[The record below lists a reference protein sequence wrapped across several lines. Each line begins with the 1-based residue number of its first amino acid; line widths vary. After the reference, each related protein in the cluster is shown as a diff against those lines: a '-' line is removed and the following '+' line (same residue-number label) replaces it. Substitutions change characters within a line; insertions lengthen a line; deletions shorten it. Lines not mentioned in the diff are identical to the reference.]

1 MPRPVIELDHV
12 SKEYRLGQ
20 VASLKQTVMRGL
32 GRLVGRPAPVRP
44 PFRALDDVSF
54 TVDEGEV
61 LGIIGHN
68 GAGKST
74 LLKLLA
80 NITRPSHGAVRVRGR
95 VAPLIEVGAG
105 FVGDL
110 TGRENV
116 YLNGTILGMPRKV
129 IDRKF
134 DEIVAF
140 AEMEAFIDTPVKR
153 YSSGMQVKLA
163 FSVATSLESD
173 ILIIDE
179 VLAVG
184 DLAFQRKCFERVEHQ
199 IKHEGRTVLIVS
211 HNIRQVERLCKRVLL
226 LDHGRVLADG
236 AGPEICNRFY
246 AINDEKVQAQSNE
259 AKRVDSTGDV
269 EVIDIRLT
277 NDQGEDVSTVT
288 EGASPRFVLS
298 LRVHRPLPRPVL
310 VFGLHTIDFFYVWTT
325 VSPPGTFPDTL
336 PPGDHEV
343 QIAIER
349 FPFNNGTFS
358 VRVSIDIGDV
368 LKNIFYAESL
378 LHFSAY
384 SPTLNRARSE
394 AEGIIALRTQWQTGS
409 TRKTRPGNLRAAAHP
424 ALPT

>member
-1 MPRPVIELDHV
+1 MPRPVIALEHV

-20 VASLKQTVMRGL
+20 AASLKQTLMRGL
-32 GRLVGRPAPVRP
+32 GRLAGRPAPVRT

-54 TVDEGEV
+54 AVDQGEV

-80 NITRPSHGAVRVRGR
+80 NITKPSRGSVQVRGR

-110 TGRENV
+110 SGRENV
-116 YLNGTILGMPRKV
+116 FLNGIILGMPRKV
-129 IDRKF
+129 IARKF

-163 FSVATSLESD
+163 FSVATSLDSD

-184 DLAFQRKCFERVEHQ
+184 DLAFQRKCFERIERQ
-199 IKHEGRTVLIVS
+199 IRQEGRTVLIVS

-226 LDHGRVLADG
+226 LDHGRILADG
-236 AGPEICNRFY
+236 AAPEICNRFY
-246 AINDEKVQAQSNE
+246 ALNDDKVLSQSG
-259 AKRVDSTGDV
+259 ATRRIDSTGDV
-269 EVIDIRLT
+269 EVTGIRLL
-277 NDQGEDVSTVT
+277 DEQGEEVSTVT
-288 EGASPRFVLS
+288 EGSSPRFVIG
-298 LRVHRPLPRPVL
+298 LRVHQPLPRPLL

-343 QIAIER
+343 QIVVER
-349 FPFNNGTFS
+349 FPFNNGAFS
-358 VRVSIDIGDV
+358 VRVSIDIGEV

-394 AEGIIALRTQWQTGS
+394 AEGIIALRTRWLTAD
-409 TRKTRPGNLRAAAHP
+409 RPSVLHG
-424 ALPT
+424 